1 MNETEQTARTSDVR
15 VREAVPLL
23 APREL
28 KTRLPLEE
36 ASRRTVIEGR
46 ETIAGI
52 FRGDDPRML
61 AVVGPCSIHD
71 PGAALEYAG
80 RLQKLAAEVREQLYV
95 VMRVYF
101 EKPRTRLGWRG
112 LILDPEL
119 DGTYAIDLG
128 LERARTILRDITAL
142 GVPAGSEVLDPIV
155 PQYIDDLVSWS
166 SVGARTTESQ
176 THREMASGL
185 SMPVGFKNGTDGSI
199 ETALNAMAS
208 SLHPHS
214 FIGINQSG
222 DTCVI
227 NTTGNEH
234 VHMILRGGRSGPNY
248 HSWDIVRVEEMLRHN
263 DLPLSILVDCSHGN
277 SQKDHRNQNTVLREV
292 VAQRVAGRRSIRGVM
307 LESNLVAGRQQ
318 LSANPRELTYGQSIT
333 DACVGWDETVELL
346 HWAAAELEQGR
357 RHG

>member
-1 MNETEQTARTSDVR
+1 MNTDMNTDTDARTSDVR

-28 KTRLPLEE
+28 KAQLPPSE
-36 ASRRTVIEGR
+36 ASRETVLESRDTIGR
-46 ETIAGI
+46 ILSGED
-52 FRGDDPRML
+52 RRML

-71 PGAALEYAG
+71 PEAALDYAR
-80 RLQKLAAEVREQLYV
+80 RLRGLADEVRNELYV

-112 LILDPEL
+112 LILDPDL
-119 DGTYAIDLG
+119 DGSYAIEEGLTRARRILMDVTSLG
-128 LERARTILRDITAL
+128 L
-142 GVPAGSEVLDPIV
+142 PAGSEMLDPIV

-166 SVGARTTESQ
+166 SIGARTTESQ

-208 SLHPHS
+208 SLHAHS

-227 NTTGNEH
+227 NTTGNPLVH
-234 VHMILRGGRSGPNY
+234 VILRGGRTGPNY

-263 DLPLSILVDCSHGN
+263 GLPVSIVVDCSHGN
-277 SQKDHRNQNTVLREV
+277 SQKDHRNQATVLRDV
-292 VAQRVAGRRSIRGVM
+292 VSQRLGGRRSLTGFMV
-307 LESNLVAGRQQ
+307 ESNIVAGRQNM
-318 LSANPRELTYGQSIT
+318 APVDALTYGQSIT
-333 DACVGWDETVELL
+333 DACIGWDETVELL
-346 HWAAAELEQGR
+346 HWTAEELRG
-357 RHG
+357 GNG